1 MNTVIR
7 EYIKNNVLVTDGA
20 MGTYYSKTTGDYNN
34 FCEFANLT
42 NPEVILNI
50 HKEYIKSGAKL
61 IRTNTFSANTLTM
74 DISKTELENIITKGY
89 MIARKAAEGKE
100 IFIAADIG
108 PINKFEIEKP
118 VEYIIEEYKFVVDI
132 FMNLGAD
139 IFVFE
144 TLSSIDCLKE
154 VFQYIK
160 RKNKNAFILAQ
171 FAIMQDG
178 FTREGISVNSI
189 VNKIKAIGSI
199 DAYGFNCG
207 SGPAHL
213 YNIIKG
219 LDIYGDIISTLPNA
233 GYPEIINERMVYV
246 DNPDYFA
253 DKMSMIKNRGVKIV
267 GGCCGTTPKHIEK
280 MVSNLKENLIN
291 IEEIEIKKNKGINNY
306 KKKNSFTE
314 KLDKGEF
321 PIVVELDPPFDT
333 NIDKIMYAAK
343 VCKQNNIDLVTI
355 ADSPM
360 SKVRVDS
367 VMIASKIKREL
378 GIEVMPHICC
388 RDKNVNAI
396 RSSLLAAHIEGIRN
410 ILAITGDPVTGIDKV
425 NTKSVFNLNSYK
437 LMNLISEMNK
447 ETFKEDKISIGGAL
461 NLNVLNKEVEVTRM
475 LKKVENGGTFFLTQP
490 IFKEETI
497 EFLAKLKKDRNIKI
511 IGGVLPIVS
520 YRNIQFINNELFGVD
535 IPKEYIERF
544 SVDMTRQEAEEVGVN
559 LARELIAKIRNY
571 VDGIYIVTPF
581 NRIGMV
587 MKILENVR
595 K

>member
-1 MNTVIR
+1 
-7 EYIKNNVLVTDGA
+7 
-20 MGTYYSKTTGDYNN
+20 
-34 FCEFANLT
+34 
-42 NPEVILNI
+42 
-50 HKEYIKSGAKL
+50 
-61 IRTNTFSANTLTM
+61 
-74 DISKTELENIITKGY
+74 
-89 MIARKAAEGKE
+89 
-100 IFIAADIG
+100 
-108 PINKFEIEKP
+108 
-118 VEYIIEEYKFVVDI
+118 
-132 FMNLGAD
+132 
-139 IFVFE
+139 
-144 TLSSIDCLKE
+144 
-154 VFQYIK
+154 
-160 RKNKNAFILAQ
+160 
-171 FAIMQDG
+171 
-178 FTREGISVNSI
+178 
-189 VNKIKAIGSI
+189 
-199 DAYGFNCG
+199 
-207 SGPAHL
+207 
-213 YNIIKG
+213 
-219 LDIYGDIISTLPNA
+219 
-233 GYPEIINERMVYV
+233 
-246 DNPDYFA
+246 
-253 DKMSMIKNRGVKIV
+253 
-267 GGCCGTTPKHIEK
+267 
-280 MVSNLKENLIN
+280 
-291 IEEIEIKKNKGINNY
+291 
-306 KKKNSFTE
+306 
-314 KLDKGEF
+314 
-321 PIVVELDPPFDT
+321 
-333 NIDKIMYAAK
+333 MYAAK